1 MKKFLF
7 VLASMMLC
15 CVAFNSCG
23 DDDDESKDS
32 DSGVV
37 SDNNLLGTWQLVEWR
52 DYDLD
57 YTWTSQGVTIAN
69 MDNKEY
75 ETMYDDDEIYSFSS
89 DGTLLSIQLD
99 EKSKLVVV
107 KYIVSAKDNKIK
119 VIKGV
124 GMGEKYIDYDYRDVS
139 TSKIL
144 SDAQNLSYDKY
155 SGLTSALTT
164 GTTMEYSI
172 IGGKLYVV
180 SNELGSTV
188 SIYEKK

>member
-1 MKKFLF
+1 MKKILF

-23 DDDDESKDS
+23 DDDDETKDS

-155 SGLTSALTT
+155 SELTNALTT

-172 IGGKLYVV
+172 IEGKLYVV